1 MFCGN
6 PGGRI
11 DRGCG
16 VGVILRASMMKCPRC
31 VQAIHR
37 GAEACP
43 HCGFVLADLD
53 AAFGER
59 AVAME
64 RLNDGGGLLTRAG
77 RDRVMR
83 AMRGFERRFPQ
94 LWWLI
99 YTVPVPWGGDLRQ
112 FGFWLMNR
120 AEVVDM
126 PVGRSRDACV
136 VLAIDPDIKSAA
148 LSWGYALDAHLGEDD
163 TFVAMS
169 RAHAYWVEARFDD
182 GILRLIEEMS
192 GILRV
197 RARRARRRGGAA

>member
-11 DRGCG
+11 DRGSG

-77 RDRVMR
+77 RDRVTR

-99 YTVPVPWGGDLRQ
+99 TPFRCRG
-112 FGFWLMNR
+112 
-120 AEVVDM
+120 A
-126 PVGRSRDACV
+126 
-136 VLAIDPDIKSAA
+136 
-148 LSWGYALDAHLGEDD
+148 
-163 TFVAMS
+163 
-169 RAHAYWVEARFDD
+169 
-182 GILRLIEEMS
+182 GICGSSDS
-192 GILRV
+192 G
-197 RARRARRRGGAA
+197 